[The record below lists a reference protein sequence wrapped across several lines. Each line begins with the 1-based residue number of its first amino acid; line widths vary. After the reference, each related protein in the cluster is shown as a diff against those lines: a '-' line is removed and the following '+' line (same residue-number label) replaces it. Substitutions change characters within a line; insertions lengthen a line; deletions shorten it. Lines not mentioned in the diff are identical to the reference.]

1 MRHHHLN
8 VAKLLFRTNSTHAKL
23 CESRM
28 NRKKI
33 SVEEILRLKI
43 YLKVNILD
51 LFIIKIHLSVGG
63 AKPNDVEQT
72 VLIIHPLNNVLCH
85 FILLFI
91 QFAI

>member
-1 MRHHHLN
+1 MRIKN
-8 VAKLLFRTNSTHAKL
+8 
-23 CESRM
+23 EQ
-28 NRKKI
+28 KKNQRGRDFT
-33 SVEEILRLKI
+33 VED
-43 YLKVNILD
+43 ILD